1 MSFTRKLKLHIP
13 DNGRSFSTIFNSLD
27 VSENTRKEYVLRIKL
42 FFSYLDDTGL
52 NQQSYLSFKRYLEG
66 RTDYSIATKNKYLI
80 TARIF
85 LRELVRK
92 GFLPIDI
99 TQGIKGFKQSRR
111 HKRLGLTDKEIQ
123 LLGVKLKF
131 LPDTSKHNRQRAI
144 FSLLAF
150 QGLRQIEIT
159 RLNVEDIDVKKKTAF
174 IQGKGSDDKEMIY
187 LTPATTK
194 SLERYLKDC
203 RQSQGALFSGM
214 GNRKSDRIST
224 MTIKREMRCLLKD
237 LGIEKTVHGFRHFY
251 VTELLKNM
259 DMRDVRKF
267 SRHHSMEMLIVYD
280 DEVSIRHKS
289 QQVFQVMKKFNY

>member
-1 MSFTRKLKLHIP
+1 MSFSRKIKLYMP
-13 DNGRSFSTIFNSLD
+13 SNGRSFNTIFNGLD
-27 VSENTRKEYVLRIKL
+27 VSDNTRKEYIFRIKL
-42 FFSYLDDTGL
+42 FFSYLDDTGF
-52 NQQSYLSFKRYLEG
+52 NQQSYLYFKRYLEG

-92 GFLPIDI
+92 GFLPVDI
-99 TQGIKGFKQSRR
+99 TQGIKCFKQSRR
-111 HKRLGLTDKEIQ
+111 HKRLGLTDKEVQ

-150 QGLRQIEIT
+150 QGLRQIEII
-159 RLNVEDIDVKKKTAF
+159 RMNVEDVDIKRKTAF
-174 IQGKGSDDKEMIY
+174 IQGKGSDDKDIVY

-194 SLERYLKDC
+194 SLERYLNGFNKKT
-203 RQSQGALFSGM
+203 GALFTSV
-214 GNRKSDRIST
+214 GNRKSDRICT
-224 MTIKREMRCLLKD
+224 RTIKREMGYLLKD

-251 VTELLKNM
+251 ITELLKTM
-259 DMRDVRKF
+259 DVRDVRKF

-289 QQVFQVMKKFNY
+289 QQVFQVMERFNY